1 MSRKLDW
8 CRIASYIRFLITM
21 TRVRPP
27 GDGEG
32 SRAFYQ
38 DALLRLSR
46 LSVRTG
52 RTAED
57 VMQEAGEL
65 VSATLQLARVGIWLL
80 IDDGRAIR
88 CAFLYQRGR
97 LEAYEGTILH
107 ATDFPSY
114 FQAIADS
121 RSVAVFDNVG
131 DGLADEFRDAY
142 LAPLGITSMLDVP
155 IYRGGRIAGIICH
168 EHVGPPRLWT
178 ELEREFATSVG
189 DITGRLW
196 EESSRLRAQQAFTGY
211 EARLA
216 DIQRMSAL
224 GRMAAGVAH
233 DFNNV
238 LTGVF
243 GYADLIR
250 TASAE
255 HADIVSHTNAISD
268 IAQAGRRLTSALL
281 AYGLGDGNGN
291 HPRVT
296 ALPDI
301 IERSRGVVQ
310 IALGKRM
317 TLNVCVAPNVGRV
330 FVDPVQVERIL
341 VNLAVNA
348 ADASASKGVVTI
360 GLSEGPPPQSL
371 GNSRNRYVLLEVKDS
386 GCGMTPEVRK
396 RVLEPFFTTKGN
408 KGTGLGL
415 AIVNQV
421 ATSAGGFVDI
431 DSEVGQGTAVRVYL
445 PKIAEAE

>member
-1 MSRKLDW
+1 M
-8 CRIASYIRFLITM
+8 M
-21 TRVRPP
+21 TDRTP
-27 GDGEG
+27 GDGDG
-32 SRAFYQ
+32 SRAAYQ

-46 LSVRTG
+46 LSVRGG

-57 VMQEAGEL
+57 VMREAGDL
-65 VSATLQLARVGIWLL
+65 VSSTLQLARIGIWFL
-80 IDDGRAIR
+80 IDEGRAIR

-107 ATDFPSY
+107 AADFPAY
-114 FQAIADS
+114 FQAIAES
-121 RSVAVFDNVG
+121 RSVAVFDSVG
-131 DGLADEFRDAY
+131 DGLADEFREAY
-142 LAPLGITSMLDVP
+142 LQPLGITSMLDVP
-155 IYRGGRIAGIICH
+155 IYRGGRVAGIICH
-168 EHVGPPRLWT
+168 EHVGPPRRWT
-178 ELEREFATSVG
+178 DLEREFATSVG

-196 EESSRLRAQQAFTGY
+196 EESSRVRAQQAFNGY

-243 GYADLIR
+243 GYTDLIR
-250 TASAE
+250 AAAADGSDILA
-255 HADIVSHTNAISD
+255 HADALSD
-268 IAQAGRRLTSALL
+268 IAQTGRRLTNALL
-281 AYGLGDGNGN
+281 AYGLGNGN

-296 ALPDI
+296 ALGDV
-301 IERSRGVVQ
+301 IERSRSVVK
-310 IALGKRM
+310 IALGKRRK
-317 TLNVCVAPNVGRV
+317 LNFCVAPNVGRV

-348 ADASASKGVVTI
+348 ADACAQDGVVTI
-360 GLSEGPPPQSL
+360 SLNEVPPPQAAD
-371 GNSRNRYVLLEVKDS
+371 GSRHRYVLLEVRDT
-386 GCGMTPEVRK
+386 GQGMSPEVRA
-396 RVLEPFFTTKGN
+396 RVLEPFFTTKGD

-421 ATSAGGFVDI
+421 ATNAGGFVDI
-431 DSEVGQGTAVRVYL
+431 ESELGHGTAVRVYL
-445 PKIAEAE
+445 PKIAEAG

>member
-1 MSRKLDW
+1 
-8 CRIASYIRFLITM
+8 M
-21 TRVRPP
+21 TRVRAP

-38 DALLRLSR
+38 NALLRLSR
-46 LSVRTG
+46 LSVKGG

-57 VMQEAGEL
+57 VMREAGDL
-65 VSATLQLARVGIWLL
+65 VSSTLKLARIGIWLL
-80 IDDGRAIR
+80 IDEGRAIR

-107 ATDFPSY
+107 ATDFPGY
-114 FQAIADS
+114 FEAIAGS
-121 RSVAVFDNVG
+121 RSVAVFDSDG

-155 IYRGGRIAGIICH
+155 IYRGGRVAGIICH
-168 EHVGPPRLWT
+168 EHVGPPRHWT
-178 ELEREFATSVG
+178 DFEREFATSVG

-196 EESSRLRAQQAFTGY
+196 EETSRLRAQQAFGGY
-211 EARLA
+211 ETRLA
-216 DIQRMSAL
+216 DIQRLSAL

-238 LTGVF
+238 LTGVY
-243 GYADLIR
+243 GYTDLIR
-250 TASAE
+250 AAAAGNPDILPHAE
-255 HADIVSHTNAISD
+255 ALAE

-281 AYGLGDGNGN
+281 AYGNGNGS

-296 ALPDI
+296 ALSDV
-301 IERSRGVVQ
+301 IERSRSVVR
-310 IALGKRM
+310 IALGKRRK
-317 TLNVCVAPNVGRV
+317 LNFCVTPNVGRV

-348 ADASASKGVVTI
+348 ADACPPDGVVTI
-360 GLSEGPPPQSL
+360 SLNEVPPPQAAD
-371 GNSRNRYVLLEVKDS
+371 GSRHRYVLLEVRDT
-386 GCGMTPEVRK
+386 GCGMTPEVRA
-396 RVLEPFFTTKGN
+396 RVLEPFFTTKGDN
-408 KGTGLGL
+408 GTGLGL

-421 ATSAGGFVDI
+421 ATNAGGFVDI
-431 DSEVGQGTAVRVYL
+431 DSELGRGTAVRVYL
-445 PKIAEAE
+445 PKIAEAD

>member
-1 MSRKLDW
+1 
-8 CRIASYIRFLITM
+8 M
-21 TRVRPP
+21 TRVRTP
-27 GDGEG
+27 GDGAG
-32 SRAFYQ
+32 SRTFYQ
-38 DALLRLSR
+38 NALLRLSR
-46 LSVRTG
+46 LSVKGG

-57 VMQEAGEL
+57 VMREAGDL
-65 VSATLQLARVGIWLL
+65 VSSTLQLARVGIWFL
-80 IDDGRAIR
+80 IDEGRAIR

-107 ATDFPSY
+107 AVDFPGY

-121 RSVAVFDNVG
+121 RSVAVFDSDG
-131 DGLADEFRDAY
+131 DGLANEFREAY

-155 IYRGGRIAGIICH
+155 IYRGGRVAGIICH
-168 EHVGPPRLWT
+168 EHVGPPRVWT
-178 ELEREFATSVG
+178 DLEREFATSVG

-196 EESSRLRAQQAFTGY
+196 EESSRLRAQQAFGSY
-211 EARLA
+211 ETRLA

-243 GYADLIR
+243 GYTDLIR
-250 TASAE
+250 TAAAE
-255 HADIVSHTNAISD
+255 GSDIVSHADALSD

-281 AYGLGDGNGN
+281 AYGLGNGN

-296 ALPDI
+296 ALPDV
-301 IERSRGVVQ
+301 IERSRSVVQ
-310 IALGKRM
+310 IALGKRRK
-317 TLNVCVAPNVGRV
+317 LNVCVAPNVGRV

-341 VNLAVNA
+341 VNLTVNA
-348 ADASASKGVVTI
+348 ADACPPDGHVTI
-360 GLSEGPPPQSL
+360 SLNEVPPPQSVD
-371 GNSRNRYVLLEVKDS
+371 GSRHRYVLLEVRDT
-386 GCGMTPEVRK
+386 GHGMTPEVRA
-396 RVLEPFFTTKGN
+396 RVLEPFFTTKGE

-421 ATSAGGFVDI
+421 ATNAGGFVDI
-431 DSEVGQGTAVRVYL
+431 DSELGRGTAVRVYL
-445 PKIAEAE
+445 PKIAEAD

>member
-1 MSRKLDW
+1 M
-8 CRIASYIRFLITM
+8 M
-21 TRVRPP
+21 TDRTP

-32 SRAFYQ
+32 SRAFYE

-46 LSVRTG
+46 LSVRAG

-57 VMQEAGEL
+57 VMREAGDL
-65 VSATLQLARVGIWLL
+65 VSATLQIARVGIWLL
-80 IDDGRAIR
+80 IDEGRAIR
-88 CAFLYQRGR
+88 CVFLYQRGR
-97 LEAYEGTILH
+97 LEEYEGTILH
-107 ATDFPSY
+107 AVDFPGY

-121 RSVAVFDNVG
+121 RSVAVFDADD
-131 DGLADEFRDAY
+131 DGLANEFREAY
-142 LAPLGITSMLDVP
+142 LAPLGISSMLDVP
-155 IYRGGRIAGIICH
+155 IYRGGRVAGIICH
-168 EHVGPPRLWT
+168 EHVGPARRWT
-178 ELEREFATSVG
+178 DLEREFATSVG

-196 EESSRLRAQQAFTGY
+196 EETSRMRAQQAFHSY

-243 GYADLIR
+243 GYTDLIR
-250 TASAE
+250 ASAAADSDIMA
-255 HADIVSHTNAISD
+255 HADALYEV
-268 IAQAGRRLTSALL
+268 AQAGRRLTSALL
-281 AYGLGDGNGN
+281 AYGLGNGN

-296 ALPDI
+296 ALPDVI
-301 IERSRGVVQ
+301 DRSRSVVK
-310 IALGKRM
+310 IALGKRRK
-317 TLNVCVAPNVGRV
+317 LNFCVAPNVGRV

-348 ADASASKGVVTI
+348 ADACAADGVITI
-360 GLSEGPPPQSL
+360 SLNEVPAPQSVED
-371 GNSRNRYVLLEVKDS
+371 GSRNRYVQLEVRDT
-386 GCGMTPEVRK
+386 GHGMTPEVRA
-396 RVLEPFFTTKGN
+396 RVLEPFFTTKGD

-421 ATSAGGFVDI
+421 ATNAGGFVDI
-431 DSEVGQGTAVRVYL
+431 ESEVGQGTAVRVYF
-445 PKIAEAE
+445 PKIAEA

>member
-1 MSRKLDW
+1 
-8 CRIASYIRFLITM
+8 M
-21 TRVRPP
+21 TRVRAP
-27 GDGEG
+27 GEG
-32 SRAFYQ
+32 EESRAFYQ

-46 LSVRTG
+46 LSVKGG
-52 RTAED
+52 RTSED
-57 VMQEAGEL
+57 VMREAGDL
-65 VSATLQLARVGIWLL
+65 VSATLQLARIGIWLL
-80 IDDGRAIR
+80 IDEGRAIR

-97 LEAYEGTILH
+97 LEAYQGTILH
-107 ATDFPSY
+107 AADFPEY
-114 FQAIADS
+114 FQAIAAS

-131 DGLADEFRDAY
+131 DGIADEFRDAY

-155 IYRGGRIAGIICH
+155 IYRGGRVAGIICH
-168 EHVGPPRLWT
+168 EHVGPPRQWT
-178 ELEREFATSVG
+178 DLEREFATSVG

-196 EESSRLRAQQAFTGY
+196 EETSRLRAQQAFSGY

-250 TASAE
+250 ASATDGS
-255 HADIVSHTNAISD
+255 DIASHTAALSD

-281 AYGLGDGNGN
+281 AYGLGDGN

-296 ALPDI
+296 ALPDV
-301 IERSRGVVQ
+301 IERSRSVVQ
-310 IALGKRM
+310 IALGKRRK
-317 TLNVCVAPNVGRV
+317 LNVCVSPHVGRV
-330 FVDPVQVERIL
+330 FIDPVQVERIL
-341 VNLAVNA
+341 VNLSVNA
-348 ADASASKGVVTI
+348 ADACSADGVVTI
-360 GLSEGPPPQSL
+360 SLSEVPPPQSVDGSL
-371 GNSRNRYVLLEVKDS
+371 NRYILLEVRDT
-386 GCGMTPEVRK
+386 GHGMTPEVRA
-396 RVLEPFFTTKGN
+396 RVLEPFFTTKGA

-421 ATSAGGFVDI
+421 ATNAGGFVDI
-431 DSEVGQGTAVRVYL
+431 ESQLGEGTSVRVYL
-445 PKIAEAE
+445 PKIAEAG

>member
-1 MSRKLDW
+1 M
-8 CRIASYIRFLITM
+8 M
-21 TRVRPP
+21 TDRTP
-27 GDGEG
+27 GDGDG
-32 SRAFYQ
+32 SRAAYQ

-46 LSVRTG
+46 LSVRGG

-57 VMQEAGEL
+57 VMREAGDL
-65 VSATLQLARVGIWLL
+65 VSSTLQVARIGIWFL
-80 IDDGRAIR
+80 IDEGRAIR

-107 ATDFPSY
+107 AADFPAY
-114 FQAIADS
+114 FQAIAES
-121 RSVAVFDNVG
+121 RSVAVFDSVG
-131 DGLADEFRDAY
+131 DGLADEFREAY
-142 LAPLGITSMLDVP
+142 LQPLGITSMLDVP
-155 IYRGGRIAGIICH
+155 IYRGGRVAGIICH
-168 EHVGPPRLWT
+168 EHVGPPRRWT
-178 ELEREFATSVG
+178 DLEREFATSVG

-196 EESSRLRAQQAFTGY
+196 EESSRVRAQQAFNGY

-243 GYADLIR
+243 GYTDLIR
-250 TASAE
+250 AAAADGSDILA
-255 HADIVSHTNAISD
+255 HADALSD
-268 IAQAGRRLTSALL
+268 IAQTGRRLTNALL
-281 AYGLGDGNGN
+281 AYGLGNGN

-296 ALPDI
+296 ALGDI
-301 IERSRGVVQ
+301 IERSRSVVK
-310 IALGKRM
+310 IALGKRRK
-317 TLNVCVAPNVGRV
+317 LNFCVAPNVGRV

-348 ADASASKGVVTI
+348 ADACAQDGVVTI
-360 GLSEGPPPQSL
+360 SLNEVPPPQAAD
-371 GNSRNRYVLLEVKDS
+371 GSRHRYVLLEVRDT
-386 GCGMTPEVRK
+386 GQGMSPEVRA
-396 RVLEPFFTTKGN
+396 RVLEPFFTTKGD

-421 ATSAGGFVDI
+421 ATNAGGFVDI
-431 DSEVGQGTAVRVYL
+431 ESELGHGTAVRVYL
-445 PKIAEAE
+445 PKIAEAG

>member
-1 MSRKLDW
+1 
-8 CRIASYIRFLITM
+8 M
-21 TRVRPP
+21 TRVRAP

-38 DALLRLSR
+38 SALLRLSR
-46 LSVRTG
+46 LSVKGG

-57 VMQEAGEL
+57 VMREAGDL
-65 VSATLQLARVGIWLL
+65 VSSTLQLARIGIWFL
-80 IDDGRAIR
+80 IDEGRAIR

-107 ATDFPSY
+107 ATDFPGY

-121 RSVAVFDNVG
+121 RSVAVFDSDG

-155 IYRGGRIAGIICH
+155 IYRGGRVAGIICH
-168 EHVGPPRLWT
+168 EHVGPPRRWT
-178 ELEREFATSVG
+178 DLEREFATSVG

-196 EESSRLRAQQAFTGY
+196 EETSRLRAQQAFGGY
-211 EARLA
+211 ETRLA

-243 GYADLIR
+243 GYTDLIR
-250 TASAE
+250 AAATGNSDILPHAE
-255 HADIVSHTNAISD
+255 ALAE

-281 AYGLGDGNGN
+281 AYGNGNGN

-296 ALPDI
+296 ALPDV
-301 IERSRGVVQ
+301 IERSRSVVQ
-310 IALGKRM
+310 IALGKRRK
-317 TLNVCVAPNVGRV
+317 LNFCVTPNVGRV

-348 ADASASKGVVTI
+348 ADACPPDGVVTI
-360 GLSEGPPPQSL
+360 SLNEVPPPQAVGRFAPSL
-371 GNSRNRYVLLEVKDS
+371 RPARGERHRARHDTGSARPRAGAVLHD
-386 GCGMTPEVRK
+386 
-396 RVLEPFFTTKGN
+396 
-408 KGTGLGL
+408 
-415 AIVNQV
+415 
-421 ATSAGGFVDI
+421 
-431 DSEVGQGTAVRVYL
+431 QG
-445 PKIAEAE
+445 